1 MGSLQGE
8 WLCWA
13 RRRLPGE
20 ATTTLHRVESAKI
33 KTSLQKAEKLV
44 AVEENG
50 REERKREK
58 RKRGKRKRGKGIK
71 GKRGKEANRERG
83 ICRQRAVLPLHPKS
97 NFTQDQAR
105 AKRVGFF
112 QYQTSSVGYRKKCQV
127 AGGYRVSIGPSP
139 RPSLTLEGWICKLS
153 IVHIFHL
160 S

>member
-1 MGSLQGE
+1 MRGE

-13 RRRLPGE
+13 SRGPPGE

-112 QYQTSSVGYRKKCQV
+112 SISDKFCRLSQKMS
-127 AGGYRVSIGPSP
+127 GGWRVSGIHWAQPKT
-139 RPSLTLEGWICKLS
+139 LTNTGG
-153 IVHIFHL
+153 VDM
-160 S
+160 